1 MKKSIIFT
9 LLLCC
14 VATMRVYAT
23 NGTPAGD
30 GTKTNPYV
38 IADEDDWNTFAKE
51 ANAATYWSEGVYIRL
66 ETTLSTDK
74 MIGTDPH
81 PFCGNFDGG
90 GYNITLNISKDS
102 EHYNALFHY
111 VGNATIR
118 NMATSGTVS
127 SNNPYAS
134 GLVGYVDGEATKA
147 VVIDRCQISVNVEG
161 VTPVC
166 GVIGYIDAGLNA
178 TITITNTLF
187 DGSLSGK
194 TEGTFFGGFVG
205 RDGVGDLAIENCLFN
220 PSNVGNCNLYY
231 SRTFVYET
239 SGFYDLNNAYYKYVL
254 EKYNQ
259 GIDATSMSGED
270 LVQVFGDEWFV
281 SGSTA
286 KPSLHGRFMKDASLS
301 GVDTHYAYTS
311 AIDPIHLIYTI
322 TDLYGDTLTE
332 GEGKGKHYTVL
343 VNGEPK
349 PSSEVYP
356 HDGPGQLTLSA
367 LGTYTITFKANEVL
381 YHGHITKTV
390 YLLTPLP
397 GSGTSNDPYIIDSD
411 KWPRFVQH
419 INVGWRADKHYKLS
433 DSFNNTDY
441 PVTEMVGLREDFPFR
456 GVFDGNGKT
465 LHVNLSSEDTG
476 TGVNEQGVAPFHY
489 IKGATIKNLDVK
501 GTIASASSYTAGL
514 VGFADGTNTI
524 DDCHVSV
531 TIHQDNDYAGGI
543 VGHGLKRDTT
553 TIMNSIFDGTIVGE
567 TESRAN
573 IGGIW
578 GWSGYNAFVTIQNC
592 LENGTYTQ
600 ISSMHPMGLMKN
612 YGSISGSYYLH
623 PQIGSPTQ
631 ACTLSGY
638 KRAYTEAPATPM
650 FKQIGLIDGN
660 SYWLSSTSHMREIY
674 YCTGE
679 AIPLAYNV
687 KDDKGSILTEGTDYT
702 VRILD
707 SDGAEVAKADLIEA
721 GDYKLA
727 FTAAGACTGSDTLTF
742 NIGYNKVE
750 VTSETTT
757 MEDNIYEVNSDVT
770 ISSRIT
776 ISGDVELYLNEGCT
790 LAASKGILLSEGN
803 KLTIYGPGTLNTT
816 GGVEGS
822 NSTPGIGA
830 YRFGT
835 LVINGGTIN
844 ATGGLTGHYGAAGI
858 GGEIHNGSGG
868 SLTINGGVVNARGSN
883 GAAGIGGGSN
893 NWQGDFGVPMD
904 SIIINGG
911 QVTAIG
917 GYGAYVAIGR
927 GLNGTN
933 SGRLILNWTNPDD
946 FIDANSYG
954 GFNSIVLLK
963 TFIDTDGELHTP
975 ENPDLNGLKLMPYQ
989 GAPTGT
995 EEIKNEKLKITNKVL
1010 RDGQLFIIRNGEI
1023 YTITGAKVGSTK

>member
-1 MKKSIIFT
+1 MMKMKKFFAAFIM
-9 LLLCC
+9 LVC
-14 VATMRVYAT
+14 ATTMSVHAT

-30 GTKTNPYV
+30 GTKTNPYI

-51 ANAATYWSEGVYIRL
+51 ANAATYWSEGVYTRL
-66 ETTLSTDK
+66 ETTLSTDT
-74 MIGTDPH
+74 MIGTDSH

-90 GYNITLNISKDS
+90 GYNITLNISDDS

-118 NMATSGTVS
+118 NMLVSGTVS

-134 GLVGYVDGEATKA
+134 GLVGYVDDEATKA
-147 VVIDRCQISVNVEG
+147 VVIDRCQVSVNVEG

-166 GVIGYIDAGLNA
+166 GVIGYINAGLNA

-187 DGSLSGK
+187 DGSFNGK
-194 TEGTFFGGFVG
+194 KADTFFGGFVG
-205 RDGVGDLAIENCLFN
+205 RDGAGDLTIDNCLFN

-239 SGFYDLNNAYYKYVL
+239 SGYYNLTNAYYKFVVQT
-254 EKYNQ
+254 YNQ
-259 GIDATSMSGED
+259 GIDATSMSGAD

-301 GVDTHYAYTS
+301 GVDTHYSYSPPAN
-311 AIDPIHLIYTI
+311 PIRLDYTI
-322 TDLYGDTLTE
+322 TDLYGDALTE
-332 GEGKGKHYTVL
+332 GTHYTVL

-356 HDGPGQLTLSA
+356 HDGPGQLTLTA

-433 DSFNNTDY
+433 DSFDNTAY
-441 PVTEMVGLREDFPFR
+441 PVTEMVGLRDEYPFR

-465 LHVNLSSEDTG
+465 LHVNLSSEEAG

-489 IKGATIKNLDVK
+489 IKGATIKNLDVE
-501 GTIASASSYTAGL
+501 GAIASASSYTAGL

-531 TIHQDNDYAGGI
+531 TIHQNNDYAGGI
-543 VGHGLKRDTT
+543 VGHGLWRDTT
-553 TIMNSIFDGTIVGE
+553 TIMNSIFDGTIVGV

-592 LENGTYTQ
+592 LENGTYTN

-623 PQIGSPTQ
+623 PQIGNPGQ

-687 KDDKGSILTEGTDYT
+687 KDDKGNTLTEGTDYT
-702 VRILD
+702 VLILD
-707 SDGAEVAKADLIEA
+707 SNGDEVAKADLKDV

-727 FTAAGACTGSDTLTF
+727 FTAAGACAGSDTLTF
-742 NIGYNKVE
+742 NIGYNKVA

-757 MEDNIYEVNSDVT
+757 MEDNVYELSSNVT

-790 LAASKGILLSEGN
+790 LTASQGIKLSEGN

-816 GGVEGS
+816 GDVEGS

-844 ATGGLTGHYGAAGI
+844 ATGGLTGQYGAAGI

-868 SLTINGGVVNARGSN
+868 SLTINGGVVNARGGN

-893 NWQGDFGVPMD
+893 NWSGSYGVPMD

-917 GYGAYVAIGR
+917 GYGADVAIGR
-927 GLNGTN
+927 GKSGGNGGILT
-933 SGRLILNWTNPDD
+933 LNWTNPDD
-946 FIDANSYG
+946 FINAGSYG
-954 GFNSIVLLK
+954 GFNKIVLLK
-963 TFIDTDGELHTP
+963 TFIDTSDVLHTP
-975 ENPDLNGLKLMPYQ
+975 ENPDLNGLKLMPYE
-989 GAPTGT
+989 GEPTGT

-1010 RDGQLFIIRNGEI
+1010 RDGQLYILRDGKVYNAQ
-1023 YTITGAKVGSTK
+1023 GALIAAEPR